1 MSLSYTDFQNGDTGL
16 EVRTT
21 LNNFNNSVVVDVNDN
36 TNDISTNSSNI
47 GTNTTDIGTNTA
59 DIATH
64 EGRLDG
70 IDTLNTNQGT
80 VITDNGLAIAALQ
93 SPDAIDFNDV
103 TGSEPAWAPGQAYYA
118 NGTFNIHGEYDGV
131 TLQLGQEQYINVSNV
146 SGATIP
152 NGKPV
157 YVTGVS
163 GGLPAIDLAQADT
176 FEKSRVIGI
185 TTMNIADGATG
196 LVTTIGSVSD
206 INTDGLVVG
215 NILYLSDTVAGGY
228 TETPPDIATSL
239 GSVLVADLTIGKM
252 FVKVN
257 NHIVLPTIF
266 GEMEGGSTAGTIT
279 NVYQPITDYS
289 SHSNLAMVTDAVT
302 GTIHIP
308 TTGKYRMTAN
318 ISINYDNIVNN
329 KPALTLGIHDGTG
342 VIAEVIVTVTK
353 DSEGFALF
361 PSKLFDAVGNTDL
374 GLEIKCDV
382 DLVNPVF
389 DLMSFEIEST
399 HIR

>member
-47 GTNTTDIGTNTA
+47 STNTTDIGTNTA

-80 VITDNGLAIAALQ
+80 VINDNGLAIAALE

-279 NVYQPITDYS
+279 AVYQPITDYS

-318 ISINYDNIVNN
+318 ISINYTNIANN

-382 DLVNPVF
+382 DLINPVF